1 MLPKSSFVTLKQNQ
15 EYPLLSQGLENNLL
29 YLYDITQR
37 TFCRTV
43 PNDDDSLFAPSSLR
57 KYEFQNLFRMTR
69 GAFIERVAF
78 PELLTL
84 FIMEKNQE
92 NYESASGRTYG
103 KHYPPPLLILKTTCG
118 KCHS

>member
-1 MLPKSSFVTLKQNQ
+1 MLPKSSFVTLQQNQ

-29 YLYDITQR
+29 NLYDITQR
-37 TFCRTV
+37 TFCQTV
-43 PNDDDSLFAPSSLR
+43 PNDDDALFAPSRLR

-84 FIMEKNQE
+84 FMMEKHQE
-92 NYESASGRTYG
+92 NYESATGRIYG
-103 KHYPPPLLILKTTCG
+103 KDYPAHTVFKDNMR
-118 KCHS
+118 KMQ